1 MNSESG
7 STSGPG
13 PDAGSVDQFDAASTE
28 QYDTTGS
35 DKIKREFDPLSEMMK
50 TEADDA
56 ELKKHVTTTAAVAES
71 DANSTMQSESD
82 TPAADV
88 VKQDESDVKSEDPA
102 LKEDDDAMENE
113 EQNADG
119 KQSAVYWNYHWP
131 KVCSE
136 WCT

>member
-1 MNSESG
+1 VNSESG

-28 QYDTTGS
+28 QYGS

-56 ELKKHVTTTAAVAES
+56 ELKKHVAMTAAVAES